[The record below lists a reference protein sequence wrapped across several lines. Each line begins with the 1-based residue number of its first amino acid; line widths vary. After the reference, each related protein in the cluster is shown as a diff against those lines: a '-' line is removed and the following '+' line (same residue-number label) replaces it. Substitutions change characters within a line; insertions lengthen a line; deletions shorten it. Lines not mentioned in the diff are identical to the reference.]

1 MTDEQAE
8 PRRSA
13 RTASEETPD
22 RPSGPR
28 VRRRRFGPD
37 REREDREHEERVTAR
52 IAAQW
57 ALLREERDR
66 RAAPTPVPDP
76 STVSATSNFS
86 RAQVPWGLDLAAAW
100 SWRLVVIGVAGY
112 AVFFLVGYFSIVTL
126 PLAIALL
133 IAALVTPVVNIL
145 HRVGV
150 PRSLSAILVV
160 VAVIGFI
167 GLLLTFA
174 GQQIASGA
182 QNLADSV
189 VDGLE
194 DIRTW
199 LKDGPLNASDSQID
213 DVIARAQ
220 SEITNRTGDTDY
232 VGQITEVGS
241 AVGHIVAGLF
251 IVLFATYFFLADGH
265 RIWSWIVRLTP
276 RAARHRVDSS
286 GRVAWISLTQFVRAT
301 VLVAAVDAIG
311 IMIGAALL
319 GVPFV
324 LAIGVLVFLGAF
336 VPLIGATVAGAVAVL
351 VALVDQGPLTA
362 LLMLAVVIGVQQLE
376 AHVLQPF
383 LMGRWV
389 SVHPLAVILAIAGGI
404 LVAGVAGAL
413 VAVPLAA
420 AGNAVVMHLA
430 SFTAPGEDPV
440 DELSEDYGEEQAAVP
455 TQPLPPDLAE
465 NLSEGQDEG
474 RVEGRAG
481 DADDR

>member
-1 MTDEQAE
+1 MTEEQTETGRPTAAPAPE
-8 PRRSA
+8 TSEHPAPPPQRPRRRLRSGE
-13 RTASEETPD
+13 RSSERD
-22 RPSGPR
+22 
-28 VRRRRFGPD
+28 
-37 REREDREHEERVTAR
+37 REDREREERVTAR

-66 RAAPTPVPDP
+66 RTAPPPEPERGVG
-76 STVSATSNFS
+76 SGASNFS
-86 RAQVPWGLDLAAAW
+86 RAAVPWGVDLAAAW
-100 SWRLVVIGVAGY
+100 GWRLIVIAIAGY
-112 AVFFLVGYFSIVTL
+112 GVFYLVGYFSIVTL

-133 IAALVTPVVNIL
+133 ISALVTPVVHL
-145 HRVGV
+145 LRRVGV
-150 PRSLSAILVV
+150 PRSLSAVLVV
-160 VAVIGFI
+160 LGVLAFV

-182 QNLADSV
+182 QDLADSTV
-189 VDGLE
+189 RGLD

-199 LKDGPLNASDSQID
+199 LTDGPLSASDTQID
-213 DVIARAQ
+213 SVIAQAQ
-220 SEITNRTGDTDY
+220 DAITARTEDTDY
-232 VGQITEVGS
+232 LGQATEVGS
-241 AVGHIVAGLF
+241 AVGHVFAGLF
-251 IVLFATYFFLADGH
+251 IVLFSTYFFLADGD
-265 RIWSWIVRLTP
+265 RIWSWAVRLSP
-276 RAARHRVDSS
+276 RAARQKVDSS

-301 VLVAAVDAIG
+301 VIVAFVDAIG
-311 IMIGAALL
+311 IGIGAAVL

-389 SVHPLAVILAIAGGI
+389 SIHPLAVIIAIAAGV

-420 AGNAVVMHLA
+420 AGNAVAMHLA
-430 SFTAPGEDPV
+430 ANTAVGGDPV
-440 DELSEDYGEEQAAVP
+440 EQLAEDYEEEHTADSVEQ
-455 TQPLPPDLAE
+455 TTDLEAE
-465 NLSEGQDEG
+465 AEAQREETGTDE
-474 RVEGRAG
+474 RP
-481 DADDR
+481 